1 MYSIEDFI
9 QTVKASDGLVCY
21 GAGKRLEI
29 FAQYFQGTGVLDK
42 VEFCIDRDKARQGTK
57 LRLQN
62 REIEILPVTELTTLA
77 GTNKVLLI
85 TNAHYGEVVDELS
98 AQGFLN
104 GIKYY
109 CFTHLRAMILESQA
123 LAKKIP
129 ADCHL
134 TSEAIIPKVI
144 HYCWFGRSP
153 LPDKY
158 RKWMES
164 WRKFC
169 PDYEIREWNEDNY
182 DITKNQYMY
191 EAYQHKKWGFV
202 PDYARLD
209 IIYEHGGIYLDTDV
223 ELVGSL
229 DDMLFQN
236 GFAGFQQEEF
246 INLGHGFGA
255 VKGLPLIQEMRDDYD
270 NLHFVK
276 PDGNLNLTPSPVY
289 QTDFL
294 LGQGLRL
301 NGEYQKLQ
309 DFVIYPEKMFSA
321 KSFFTRRVRTAEYT
335 RAIHHFDASW
345 KDNSEKKREMR
356 LEAEMNA

>member
-9 QTVKASDGLVCY
+9 KAVEASDGLICY
-21 GAGKRLEI
+21 GAGKRLQM
-29 FAQYFQGTGVLDK
+29 FGQYFQGTSVLEK
-42 VEFCIDRDKARQGTK
+42 VVFCIDRDEGRQGTK
-57 LRLQN
+57 LRLQK
-62 REIEILPVTELTTLA
+62 REIDILPVDKLSTLA

-85 TNAHYGEVVDELS
+85 TNANYGEVVDELS
-98 AQGFLN
+98 AQGFLREV
-104 GIKYY
+104 KYY
-109 CFTHLRAMILESQA
+109 CFTHLRAMILENQA

-129 ADCHL
+129 SDCRL
-134 TSEAIIPKVI
+134 TSEAVIPKVI

-158 RKWMES
+158 QKWMES
-164 WRKFC
+164 WHTYC
-169 PDYEIREWNEDNY
+169 PDYEIKEWNEDNY

-229 DDMLFQN
+229 DDMCYQM
-236 GFAGFQQEEF
+236 GFAGFE
-246 INLGHGFGA
+246 NTNMVALGLGFGA
-255 VKGLPLIQEMRDDYD
+255 MKGLPLIKEMRDEYD

-276 PDGNLNLTPSPVY
+276 PDGSLNLTASPVY

-294 LGQGLRL
+294 LRKGLHL
-301 NGEYQKLQ
+301 DGEYQKLQ

-321 KSFFTRRVRTAEYT
+321 KSLYTRRVRMAEYT
-335 RAIHHFDASW
+335 RAIHHYEASW
-345 KDNSEKKREMR
+345 KDDAEKKREMR